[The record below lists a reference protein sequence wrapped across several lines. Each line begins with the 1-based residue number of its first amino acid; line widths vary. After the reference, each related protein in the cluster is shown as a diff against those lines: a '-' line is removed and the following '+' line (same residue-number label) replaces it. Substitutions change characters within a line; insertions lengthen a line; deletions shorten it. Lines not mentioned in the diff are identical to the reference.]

1 MSYFDQ
7 FVISSDERQ
16 IEPLSSDVRIFVH
29 AEAPEVK
36 VSMVDLET
44 VRTPTHSSDADWK
57 TINIL
62 DPIKSKC
69 WSNWFYNYS
78 VFNEKI

>member
-44 VRTPTHSSDADWK
+44 VRTPTHSSDADWM

-62 DPIKSKC
+62 DPIKSK
-69 WSNWFYNYS
+69 Y
-78 VFNEKI
+78 

>member
-7 FVISSDERQ
+7 FVISCDERQ
-16 IEPLSSDVRIFVH
+16 IETLSSDVRIFVH

-36 VSMVDLET
+36 VSMINLKA

-62 DPIKSKC
+62 DPIKSKS
-69 WSNWFYNYS
+69 WSN
-78 VFNEKI
+78 